1 MELFPLLQQNGV
13 FYFIIILLANKTTTV
28 WEAQYMSLI
37 DIFQKIRLTSRQV
50 DFEEHKA
57 DWENYKK
64 ENLKKFKEIIK
75 EKYNIKC

>member
-1 MELFPLLQQNGV
+1 
-13 FYFIIILLANKTTTV
+13 
-28 WEAQYMSLI
+28 MSLI